1 MRSSQCN
8 AEWRSGNAELLF
20 VIYRTLS
27 ENKKVLPI
35 HSVDSNHEQMTEIPE
50 PQSEIRNLRVA
61 AIGVGSLGRHHAR
74 NFAELLRERR
84 IGSVTVCDSNG
95 EVAAKVAADNGLD
108 RSVTD
113 WRELLGSV
121 DAVSIATP
129 TETHCNIAVP
139 FLESGVHVLVEKPI
153 ALTLQEADKMIAAAK
168 GSGAKLMVGQLER
181 FNPAMVALRPH
192 VTQPLYFEIH
202 RVSPFPNRSLDV
214 DVVLDVMIH
223 DLDAVQWLVGEDV
236 KVTAI
241 HAVGIPVI
249 SDKVDAANARIEFE
263 NGAVANITASRIGT
277 EKIRKTRFYQT
288 NAYVVLDYA
297 TKFASLTSLNPEASH
312 PLLGISINRLEINDV
327 EPLRAEI
334 KAFLDSIERDVD
346 PPVTGADGRRA
357 LALAAGVL
365 EKIDA
370 HASRVFAK
378 SRD

>member
-1 MRSSQCN
+1 M
-8 AEWRSGNAELLF
+8 
-20 VIYRTLS
+20 
-27 ENKKVLPI
+27 
-35 HSVDSNHEQMTEIPE
+35 D
-50 PQSEIRNLRVA
+50 EIRNPKSAVRNLRAA

-74 NFAELLRERR
+74 NYAELAREGRVELVG
-84 IGSVTVCDSNG
+84 ICDSNADT
-95 EVAAKVAADNGLD
+95 VATVAADNGCET
-108 RSVTD
+108 SITD
-113 WRELLGSV
+113 WRELLEKV
-121 DAVSIATP
+121 DVVSIATP
-129 TETHCNIAVP
+129 TETHCEIACA
-139 FLESGVHVLVEKPI
+139 FLEKGVHVLVEKPI
-153 ALTLQEADKMIAAAK
+153 ALTLDEADKMIAAAK
-168 GSGAKLMVGQLER
+168 ETGASLMVGQLER

-192 VTQPLYFEIH
+192 VTKPLYFEIH

-236 KVTAI
+236 KVSGI

-297 TKFASLTSLNPEASH
+297 TKFASLTSLNPDAAH
-312 PLLGISINRLEINDV
+312 PLLGISINRLEIQDV

-334 KAFLDSIERDVD
+334 TAFLDSIEKGIE
-346 PPVTGADGRRA
+346 PPVTGDDGRRA
-357 LALAAGVL
+357 LALAIGVSK
-365 EKIDA
+365 KIEA

-378 SRD
+378 